1 MTETLWRC
9 IADPHHHL
17 SEPVAEA
24 IRAEAARFAA
34 MTSPATAAWLLAD
47 AAPREA
53 PLIAPGAAERSRA
66 SHRMRREV
74 ARRWLA
80 ALDQAGI
87 ETVVL
92 KGFAIGALFYPDP
105 AVRGFAD
112 LDILVRS
119 RDLERLI
126 GLLAGHGFEFH
137 YAADTP
143 AWGHIGDASF
153 HPFVASD
160 GSMVFDLHIHPDDF
174 PVHRGITTEMVFAHA
189 RDVTDGGLSFRAP
202 CIDHLVLLAITNAM
216 RDKFDPLAVR
226 ALADL
231 VVMLAR
237 ARVTADWPQLLRI
250 AKKGGFMRGM
260 RATVLLLHALGVAAE
275 RLPAALL
282 KPYEGFA
289 ERWAAREF
297 ARLREDVERMFPT
310 RPSRLALQTRE
321 WFLSVDLDALAVRN
335 ARRVIGLMRP
345 WPGLPPR
352 ETGK

>member
-9 IADPHHHL
+9 IADPDHRL
-17 SEPVAEA
+17 TEPVSAT

-47 AAPREA
+47 ATAPDA
-53 PLIAPGAAERSRA
+53 PLISHDEAERSRM
-66 SHRMRREV
+66 SHGTRR
-74 ARRWLA
+74 AAAMGWLA
-80 ALDQAGI
+80 VIEQAGI

-112 LDILVRS
+112 LDILVRGA
-119 RDLERLI
+119 DLDRLI
-126 GLLAGHGFEFH
+126 DLLAGHGFEFH

-174 PVHRGITTEMVFAHA
+174 PVHRGITTDMVFAHA
-189 RDVTDGGLSFRAP
+189 QRVTADGASFRAP
-202 CIDHLVLLAITNAM
+202 CTDHLVLLAITNAM

-226 ALADL
+226 ALTDL
-231 VVMLAR
+231 IVMLGR
-237 ARVTADWPQLLRI
+237 ARVTVDWPQLLQI
-250 AKKGGFMRGM
+250 AKRAGFLRGM
-260 RATVLLLHALGVAAE
+260 RAAVLLLRHLGVAAE
-275 RLPAALL
+275 RLPESLL
-282 KPYEGFA
+282 KPYEGFT

-297 ARLREDVERMFPT
+297 ATLVADAERMFPS

-321 WFLSVDLDALAVRN
+321 WFLSVGVDALAVRN

-352 ETGK
+352 HVGK

>member
-1 MTETLWRC
+1 MTETLWRS
-9 IADPHHHL
+9 IADPHHRL
-17 SEPVAEA
+17 PEPVSDML
-24 IRAEAARFAA
+24 RAEAARFAA

-47 AAPREA
+47 AAPGVA
-53 PLIAPGAAERSRA
+53 PLISPDDAELSRA
-66 SHRMRREV
+66 SHRARRL
-74 ARRWLA
+74 AANRWLA
-80 ALDQAGI
+80 LIDRAGI

-112 LDILVRS
+112 LDLLVRS
-119 RDLERLI
+119 RDLDRLI
-126 GLLAGHGFEFH
+126 DLLAGHGFEFH

-174 PVHRGITTEMVFAHA
+174 PVHRGIATEMVFAQA
-189 RDVTDGGLSFRAP
+189 QRIATDGASFRAP
-202 CIDHLVLLAITNAM
+202 STDHLVLLAITNAV

-226 ALADL
+226 AITDL
-231 VVMLAR
+231 IVMLAR
-237 ARVTADWPQLLRI
+237 DGVTVDWPELLRI
-250 AKKGGFMRGM
+250 ARKGGFLRGM
-260 RATVLLLHALGVAAE
+260 RAAVLLLHHLGVEAE
-275 RLPAALL
+275 RLPESLL
-282 KPYEGFA
+282 KPYEGFT

-297 ARLREDVERMFPT
+297 ARLVADMGRMFPS

-321 WFLSVDLDALAVRN
+321 WFLSVGVDALAVRN

-345 WPGLPPR
+345 WSGLPPR
-352 ETGK
+352 RAGK